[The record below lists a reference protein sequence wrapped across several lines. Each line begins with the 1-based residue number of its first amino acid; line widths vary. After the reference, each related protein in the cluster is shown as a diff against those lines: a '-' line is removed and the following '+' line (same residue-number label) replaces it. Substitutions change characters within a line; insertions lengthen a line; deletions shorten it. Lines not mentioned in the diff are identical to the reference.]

1 MPNYPEALVAPM
13 REELLQAGFSQLMTS
28 GEVDRALE
36 RPGRTLLVINSVC
49 GCAAGSLRPG
59 VVKALRERNLHFD
72 HLVTAFAGMETEAV
86 SRVREHFGGAAPT
99 SPNIAI
105 FKDGTILHHMPR
117 ALFEHR
123 SAEEVADELERAA
136 RLP

>member
-13 REELLQAGFSQLMTS
+13 REELLKAGFSQLMTS
-28 GEVDRALE
+28 GEVDHALA

-59 VVKALRERNLHFD
+59 VLKALRERNLRFD

-86 SRVREHFGGAAPT
+86 QRVREHFGAAAPT

-105 FKDGTILHHMPR
+105 FKDGVILHHMPR

-123 SAEEVADELERAA
+123 SSEEVADALETAA
-136 RLP
+136 NTP